1 MLRKWLL
8 RAGGCGSP
16 LPDRFPPFYRP
27 LLRSQRVPNR
37 RSAMPPAALSFRRTT
52 VQYHHLGCEDNVTCR
67 MHLKSVTVRK
77 ANVVD
82 RCSASLLL
90 PRMDQAQIRIA
101 SPALSC
107 ASVKFI
113 AFTPDPRETLF
124 PFARAPS
131 SLVLQ
136 DSPFTLTG
144 RTTDAERITLYSRA
158 WIPTC
163 TCTSAVGCISHR
175 EGVSLPSDDLTGA
188 GTADSGQQTADSR
201 QQTADSGQRTADSG
215 QQTADSASAH
225 SHTVHTLDS
234 GSGSG
239 SGCKQREGHVS
250 LEHSE
255 SSPCEI
261 EPWPLSP
268 PYRRRDVR
276 PQALHPLAR
285 GIIKSNILARI
296 LRGRHK
302 RASSNHSSRAA
313 SAAAEENEYRHAP
326 LVSPLTSPALDM
338 TFDFELP
345 DTTPNT
351 IPSSPFSPQSDSAR
365 PHTSD
370 GLAATNAA
378 RGRSLQSPD
387 LLSIP
392 QTAGSKVNT
401 MGSREEGMGG
411 DERFPGAYGGR
422 SRRESNGNK
431 RSSLEFA
438 GSAMPPSRST
448 MPASPSSRTP
458 QRPQPSP
465 RPHTAGGPPSSTN
478 STPRMEASLFPVRA
492 DMSVPPPA
500 TNMPAMN
507 RSFIDSRDKP
517 YSQPQRPVMLQGN
530 HSSPNLRRPTSPP
543 AINARGPIPIYSSR
557 ASPHDSVHNLSTSRT
572 NYSGSTARPS
582 TQASSR
588 TAFSGGPVITIGTP
602 YGATADSFPL
612 PQHVA
617 TRPKT
622 PSASAKVG
630 GVSVPTH
637 HTSSFK
643 SEKKDPS
650 KKKARLLNP
659 MALLQRRRSSQDPE
673 VVVEERAARQAQAQ
687 ALARQR
693 DVLTSGPKPLPPDF
707 DPRIKGKLV
716 HDFSAPRE
724 KRNTF
729 DETDMSTSPL
739 PIHSP
744 NGTPVTSP
752 VDYPPRNASLVNRGP
767 LSDQNQRRSNHTP
780 VFKEHLGENP
790 ESSRRI
796 SSIQAEN
803 LENKDFLQRVSKH
816 SAATSLSQESAV
828 LPPFARRSQMLDPTQ
843 ASLYQDD
850 DSSPSDPPSEKARD
864 SHLGSISEVSPLT
877 ARNSGFHAR
886 GGSFS
891 PVSPTSPGGSSRPQ
905 SQMSKTMT
913 DGTSLR
919 PISQSSKTSVAD
931 QRSNEGAAVSF
942 ATIVPPPQIETIDE
956 GSVENSP
963 VEPRQLHKSSQSPS
977 LASRGS
983 PQPSNS
989 PGRGRAAESLHP
1001 SRQEIRTDSPA
1012 SQSLLD
1018 RTADFATP
1026 DQTPELVQ
1034 DAKTFRTSSTAPKL
1048 VEKRKSA
1055 VGHSRKSTNIPKH
1068 HPSNASRFSFQFDE
1082 SAAQEQALEEKHRK
1096 RDLTRSFVQGRSPD
1110 EEDQDEYFDEDAMDD
1125 MDEFEMQQSSL
1136 DEDNFHLQV
1145 TPGNGDAQNT
1155 APAQSS
1161 LYLQQARQALQLDSD
1176 DGSIYDDQIPEITDE
1191 RELPYADHP
1200 AFRAHSALGNY
1211 SRNSSI
1217 QQDALDGYWRDS
1229 TIDHYMRDSYFVPN
1243 GSQPQLQV
1251 PGARI
1256 IPESD
1261 AAARSN
1267 FYMQPQA
1274 AGYSPNGSPVD
1285 PAGSNGERSRVVS
1298 GMSFDSPVVRSGQ
1311 GPDEGPATSISGRL
1325 RDPHGDTLKSPAD
1338 IKGKILASGGSLLT
1352 PTGALNVSSENGF
1365 QEGRL
1370 RKDSDTMGLA
1380 AAVSKTLEAPAVII
1394 VQRPESVNNETLAQ
1408 SSSLVSDTKTADA
1421 MRGLGLT
1428 SPANSNFSE
1437 RSTDS
1442 HVSSEDF
1449 ARSGF
1454 AEAGS
1459 SAIEQQRE
1467 PVGAGPKASPPD
1479 TETSEKAKAAADSKT
1494 SSPQSASTGLGLSML
1509 KGFLFGRP
1517 STVIS
1522 PGADVTDRSETDI
1535 ADGEKAQSGTGDSEP
1550 IRREDQN
1557 AHGPFAFCVR
1567 SVSSP
1572 TATLPANSINTEED
1586 PRPSPTTASKAGQR
1600 ATIATETSIRKSPL
1614 PNEAFHTRFK
1624 SLQQSQG
1631 AFSSNARLAG
1641 YSKKSSSRQWPASPG
1656 HRLSS
1661 FGGFDFNDVPNS
1673 QDDGRSSAETRPLN
1687 ADGRAHENLSNIEPR
1702 MTSPQNAVSPTR
1714 SGDAA
1719 FPNRDARSHASNP
1732 SEGGQSA
1739 VIGSHLRLRSSI
1751 SPNAQQT
1758 CSTTSNSYDGI
1769 QDDMYFDDGNFDQD
1783 IKETHGA
1790 SIDENAFDDD
1800 SFLYRPNAAVNNFGH
1815 RRDRSSAA
1823 LTHASHGSSGDG
1835 PYPTFAIPNAAQAQA
1850 RYSQMMLEDLPL
1862 QNPVDPKLIP
1872 QRNPSEDAK
1881 RMGRSDKAPPIP
1893 VMPSNEVAY
1902 HQMQE
1907 SLQRYHA
1914 ALASAA
1920 NQAAADGRFTRALS
1934 VSTQQSSRMPGRLEV
1949 NDPNADALSF
1959 YSHDED
1965 GGEIPMPHS
1974 PIGVD
1979 RSDTTMSHYSPPK
1992 LSFDFGFDDRDD
2004 DFGNDDDLVAAANAE
2019 ALAND
2024 DEGFYGQEFHFFGRP
2039 RANSGDLE
2047 AVHGGYFGDDGDNG
2061 LQRNKS
2067 LKEPNLTPITERSE
2081 FSTRNSFIGILPG
2094 THPPPSAGSYGP
2106 HSPALAR
2113 MPITPLRED
2122 DITSFD
2128 ELRRLRAHAFG
2139 GSQSSVKSA
2148 NSNRSS
2154 QQSLHGVLSP
2164 TLDTS
2169 AGAAVAHHSGYFG
2182 SPMQFAYS
2190 SGSNGSSNPSSAH
2203 PVMAQNFQTFNYQD
2217 SPLSASSSN
2226 GNPFAMDIDAT
2237 PKRNIT
2243 SLQESPQ
2250 TAKKIPPAA
2259 KSPTS
2264 PHSSGISHS
2273 RKGSSA
2279 DSVTYV
2285 REPDPEGGGK
2295 PRWVLERRRTSEQG
2309 QLELVGRELL
2319 GKMLHEVNRLII
2331 MRTTRNFSAAFMF
2344 FDQRGVQDIPINARA
2359 AVTEPLSGD
2368 F

>member
-1 MLRKWLL
+1 M
-8 RAGGCGSP
+8 
-16 LPDRFPPFYRP
+16 
-27 LLRSQRVPNR
+27 
-37 RSAMPPAALSFRRTT
+37 
-52 VQYHHLGCEDNVTCR
+52 
-67 MHLKSVTVRK
+67 
-77 ANVVD
+77 
-82 RCSASLLL
+82 
-90 PRMDQAQIRIA
+90 
-101 SPALSC
+101 
-107 ASVKFI
+107 
-113 AFTPDPRETLF
+113 FT
-124 PFARAPS
+124 
-131 SLVLQ
+131 
-136 DSPFTLTG
+136 
-144 RTTDAERITLYSRA
+144 
-158 WIPTC
+158 
-163 TCTSAVGCISHR
+163 
-175 EGVSLPSDDLTGA
+175 
-188 GTADSGQQTADSR
+188 
-201 QQTADSGQRTADSG
+201 
-215 QQTADSASAH
+215 
-225 SHTVHTLDS
+225 
-234 GSGSG
+234 
-239 SGCKQREGHVS
+239 
-250 LEHSE
+250 
-255 SSPCEI
+255 
-261 EPWPLSP
+261 
-268 PYRRRDVR
+268 
-276 PQALHPLAR
+276 
-285 GIIKSNILARI
+285 
-296 LRGRHK
+296 RGRHK
-302 RASSNHSSRAA
+302 RATSNNSSRTP
-313 SAAAEENEYRHAP
+313 SAPADEKEYRNRHRHVP

-345 DTTPNT
+345 DTTANT
-351 IPSSPFSPQSDSAR
+351 IPSSPFPPLLSDTAR
-365 PHTSD
+365 PQTSD
-370 GLAATNAA
+370 GLAATPPLTP
-378 RGRSLQSPD
+378 RIVD
-387 LLSIP
+387 
-392 QTAGSKVNT
+392 T
-401 MGSREEGMGG
+401 MSSAEHMLAS
-411 DERFPGAYGGR
+411 DEPFPPAYTSR
-422 SRRESNGNK
+422 SRGESNANGSGNSKGNSNGNGNTWK

-438 GSAMPPSRST
+438 GSNMSPSRST
-448 MPASPSSRTP
+448 MPALPLGP
-458 QRPQPSP
+458 PERPQQSP

-478 STPRMEASLFPVRA
+478 STPRMEPSLFPTRA
-492 DMSVPPPA
+492 EIPLPSPA

-517 YSQPQRPVMLQGN
+517 YTQPQRPAMLQGN
-530 HSSPNLRRPTSPP
+530 HSSPNLLRPMSP
-543 AINARGPIPIYSSR
+543 NARAPTPIYSSR
-557 ASPHDSVHNLSTSRT
+557 VSPHDSVHNLSTSRT

-622 PSASAKVG
+622 PGASAKVR
-630 GVSVPTH
+630 GVTVPTH

-643 SEKKDPS
+643 LDKKDPP

-729 DETDMSTSPL
+729 DETDMPISPL
-739 PIHSP
+739 PIQSPHS
-744 NGTPVTSP
+744 TPVMSP
-752 VDYPPRNASLVNRGP
+752 IGYPPRNASLVNRGP
-767 LSDQNQRRSNHTP
+767 LIDQNQRRSSHTP

-803 LENKDFLQRVSKH
+803 LENKDFLQRASKH
-816 SAATSLSQESAV
+816 SAVTSLSQESAV

-843 ASLYQDD
+843 ASFYQDEE
-850 DSSPSDPPSEKARD
+850 SSPSDPPSEKERD
-864 SHLGSISEVSPLT
+864 SHLGSVSEVSPLT
-877 ARNSGFHAR
+877 ARNSGFQVDAR

-891 PVSPTSPGGSSRPQ
+891 PVSPNSPGGSSRPQ
-905 SQMSKTMT
+905 SQMSKTLT

-931 QRSNEGAAVSF
+931 QRSSEGAASPF
-942 ATIVPPPQIETIDE
+942 ATIVPPPHIETIVE
-956 GSVENSP
+956 GSGENSP
-963 VEPRQLHKSSQSPS
+963 VEPHRLYKKARSPPSAFRRSSSRQSNNPSP
-977 LASRGS
+977 
-983 PQPSNS
+983 
-989 PGRGRAAESLHP
+989 AAESLQP
-1001 SRQEIRTDSPA
+1001 SQQEIRTDSPA

-1018 RTADFATP
+1018 RTADIATP

-1034 DAKTFRTSSTAPKL
+1034 GAKAFRTSSTAPKL
-1048 VEKRKSA
+1048 VVKRKSA
-1055 VGHSRKSTNIPKH
+1055 VGHSRKSANIPKH
-1068 HPSNASRFSFQFDE
+1068 HPSNASRFSFQFGE

-1096 RDLTRSFVQGRSPD
+1096 RDLTQSHVQGRSAD
-1110 EEDQDEYFDEDAMDD
+1110 EEDEDEYFDEDAMDD
-1125 MDEFEMQQSSL
+1125 MDEFEMQQSSP
-1136 DEDNFHLQV
+1136 DEEDKFHLQV
-1145 TPGNGDAQNT
+1145 TPGDGDAQNS

-1176 DGSIYDDQIPEITDE
+1176 DGSIYDDYIPEITDE

-1200 AFRAHSALGNY
+1200 AFRAHSALANY
-1211 SRNSSI
+1211 SRDSSI
-1217 QQDALDGYWRDS
+1217 QHDALDGYWRDS

-1243 GSQPQLQV
+1243 GLQPQLQV
-1251 PGARI
+1251 PGPRI
-1256 IPESD
+1256 ISESD

-1267 FYMQPQA
+1267 IDVQPQA
-1274 AGYSPNGSPVD
+1274 AGDSQNGSPADSRPV
-1285 PAGSNGERSRVVS
+1285 GSNSERSRVLG
-1298 GMSFDSPVVRSGQ
+1298 GMSFDSPADKPGV
-1311 GPDEGPATSISGRL
+1311 GPDEIPATGMPGSAS
-1325 RDPHGDTLKSPAD
+1325 DPHGDDLKSPAD
-1338 IKGKILASGGSLLT
+1338 TKSKILASGEGLLS
-1352 PTGALNVSSENGF
+1352 PAGALIVAPENGF
-1365 QEGRL
+1365 QEERL
-1370 RKDSDTMGLA
+1370 RRDSDTMGLA
-1380 AAVSKTLEAPAVII
+1380 TLSTTPAAPAANI
-1394 VQRPESVNNETLAQ
+1394 VQRPEPVVEETLAQ
-1408 SSSLVSDTKTADA
+1408 SSNLVSETKKPDA
-1421 MRGLGLT
+1421 THELGLT
-1428 SPANSNFSE
+1428 SPANGNFSE
-1437 RSTDS
+1437 QSTDS
-1442 HVSSEDF
+1442 HMTFEDF

-1467 PVGAGPKASPPD
+1467 PLSTCPKALPLD
-1479 TETSEKAKAAADSKT
+1479 TENSGHGKAAADSKI
-1494 SSPQSASTGLGLSML
+1494 SSPQSASTGLGLSMFE
-1509 KGFLFGRP
+1509 GFHFGQA
-1517 STVIS
+1517 STVIPPS
-1522 PGADVTDRSETDI
+1522 TDPAGPSDPNAQGHFEPGI
-1535 ADGEKAQSGTGDSEP
+1535 
-1550 IRREDQN
+1550 
-1557 AHGPFAFCVR
+1557 R

-1572 TATLPANSINTEED
+1572 IATLSAKGINTEED
-1586 PRPSPTTASKAGQR
+1586 PTPPSASAGKAGQR
-1600 ATIATETSIRKSPL
+1600 TTIANETSIRKSPL

-1631 AFSSNARLAG
+1631 ASSSNERLAG
-1641 YSKKSSSRQWPASPG
+1641 YSKASSRQWPASPG

-1661 FGGFDFNDVPNS
+1661 FGGFDFNDARNS
-1673 QDDGRSSAETRPLN
+1673 QGNERSSAE
-1687 ADGRAHENLSNIEPR
+1687 NLSDAEPR
-1702 MTSPQNAVSPTR
+1702 VKSPETAVSPARSDNAAFSKRDTR
-1714 SGDAA
+1714 SHV
-1719 FPNRDARSHASNP
+1719 SLP

-1739 VIGSHLRLRSSI
+1739 AYSGSIGSHLPLRSSI
-1751 SPNAQQT
+1751 SPNVQQT
-1758 CSTTSNSYDGI
+1758 RSTTSNSYDGI
-1769 QDDMYFDDGNFDQD
+1769 QDDMYFDDGNFEQD

-1800 SFLYRPNAAVNNFGH
+1800 NFLYRPHAAVNNFGH
-1815 RRDRSSAA
+1815 SRNRSSAA
-1823 LTHASHGSSGDG
+1823 LTYASHVSSGDG

-1850 RYSQMMLEDLPL
+1850 RYSQLMLEDLPL

-1893 VMPSNEVAY
+1893 VMPSNEAAY

-1934 VSTQQSSRMPGRLEV
+1934 VSTQHSSRTPGKLEV

-1965 GGEIPMPHS
+1965 GGEILMPHS

-1979 RSDTTMSHYSPPK
+1979 RSDTTMSHLTHVTDYSPPK

-2047 AVHGGYFGDDGDNG
+2047 AVNGGYFGDDGDNG

-2094 THPPPSAGSYGP
+2094 TYGP

-2169 AGAAVAHHSGYFG
+2169 AGAAVAHPGGYFG

-2190 SGSNGSSNPSSAH
+2190 SGSNGSSNPSSVH
-2203 PVMAQNFQTFNYQD
+2203 PVMAQNFQNFSYQD

-2237 PKRNIT
+2237 PKRNT
-2243 SLQESPQ
+2243 TNLQESPQ
-2250 TAKKIPPAA
+2250 TAKKMPPAMM
-2259 KSPTS
+2259 SPTS

-2285 REPDPEGGGK
+2285 REPDPEGSGK

-2309 QLELVGRELL
+2309 QLELIGREL
-2319 GKMLHEVNRLII
+2319 
-2331 MRTTRNFSAAFMF
+2331 
-2344 FDQRGVQDIPINARA
+2344 VQGGWI
-2359 AVTEPLSGD
+2359 
-2368 F
+2368 

>member
-1 MLRKWLL
+1 
-8 RAGGCGSP
+8 
-16 LPDRFPPFYRP
+16 
-27 LLRSQRVPNR
+27 
-37 RSAMPPAALSFRRTT
+37 
-52 VQYHHLGCEDNVTCR
+52 
-67 MHLKSVTVRK
+67 
-77 ANVVD
+77 
-82 RCSASLLL
+82 
-90 PRMDQAQIRIA
+90 
-101 SPALSC
+101 
-107 ASVKFI
+107 
-113 AFTPDPRETLF
+113 
-124 PFARAPS
+124 
-131 SLVLQ
+131 
-136 DSPFTLTG
+136 
-144 RTTDAERITLYSRA
+144 
-158 WIPTC
+158 
-163 TCTSAVGCISHR
+163 
-175 EGVSLPSDDLTGA
+175 
-188 GTADSGQQTADSR
+188 
-201 QQTADSGQRTADSG
+201 
-215 QQTADSASAH
+215 
-225 SHTVHTLDS
+225 
-234 GSGSG
+234 
-239 SGCKQREGHVS
+239 
-250 LEHSE
+250 
-255 SSPCEI
+255 
-261 EPWPLSP
+261 
-268 PYRRRDVR
+268 
-276 PQALHPLAR
+276 
-285 GIIKSNILARI
+285 
-296 LRGRHK
+296 
-302 RASSNHSSRAA
+302 
-313 SAAAEENEYRHAP
+313 
-326 LVSPLTSPALDM
+326 M

-345 DTTPNT
+345 DSTANS
-351 IPSSPFSPQSDSAR
+351 IPSSPFSPLSDTAR
-365 PHTSD
+365 PQTSD

-387 LLSIP
+387 LPSIP
-392 QTAGSKVNT
+392 QVAGRKVNT
-401 MGSREEGMGG
+401 MSSREDMLDSE
-411 DERFPGAYGGR
+411 ERFPGAYSGG
-422 SRRESNGNK
+422 SRGESNGNK
-431 RSSLEFA
+431 RSSFEFA
-438 GSAMPPSRST
+438 GSNMSPSRST
-448 MPASPSSRTP
+448 MPASPSRAP
-458 QRPQPSP
+458 ERPQQSP
-465 RPHTAGGPPSSTN
+465 RPQTAGGPPSSTN

-492 DMSVPPPA
+492 EMPVSSPA

-530 HSSPNLRRPTSPP
+530 HSSPNLLRPMSP
-543 AINARGPIPIYSSR
+543 AISARGPTPIYSSR
-557 ASPHDSVHNLSTSRT
+557 VSPHDSVHNLSTSRT

-622 PSASAKVG
+622 PGASAKVG

-643 SEKKDPS
+643 SEKKDPP
-650 KKKARLLNP
+650 KKKGRLLNP

-673 VVVEERAARQAQAQ
+673 VVVEERATRQAQAQ

-729 DETDMSTSPL
+729 DETDMSISPI
-739 PIHSP
+739 PIQSP
-744 NGTPVTSP
+744 NGTPVMSP
-752 VDYPPRNASLVNRGP
+752 IGYPPRNASLVNRGP
-767 LSDQNQRRSNHTP
+767 LLDQNQRRSSHTP

-803 LENKDFLQRVSKH
+803 LENKDFLQRASKH
-816 SAATSLSQESAV
+816 SAVTPLSQESAV

-843 ASLYQDD
+843 ASFYQDEE
-850 DSSPSDPPSEKARD
+850 SSPSDPPSEKERD
-864 SHLGSISEVSPLT
+864 SHLGSISEVSPVT
-877 ARNSGFHAR
+877 ARNSGFQVDAR

-931 QRSNEGAAVSF
+931 QRSSEGAASPF
-942 ATIVPPPQIETIDE
+942 ATIVPPPQIETIVE

-963 VEPRQLHKSSQSPS
+963 VEPHQLYKNAQSPPS
-977 LASRGS
+977 AFRGS
-983 PQPSNS
+983 SSRQSNNPS
-989 PGRGRAAESLHP
+989 PAAESLQP

-1018 RTADFATP
+1018 RTADIATP

-1034 DAKTFRTSSTAPKL
+1034 DAKAFRTSTTAPKL

-1055 VGHSRKSTNIPKH
+1055 VGHSRKSANIPKH
-1068 HPSNASRFSFQFDE
+1068 HPSNASRFSFQFGE

-1096 RDLTRSFVQGRSPD
+1096 RDLTQSFVQGRSPD
-1110 EEDQDEYFDEDAMDD
+1110 EEDEDEYFDEDAMDD
-1125 MDEFEMQQSSL
+1125 MDEFEMQQSSP
-1136 DEDNFHLQV
+1136 DEEDNFHLQV
-1145 TPGNGDAQNT
+1145 TPGDGDVQNP

-1176 DGSIYDDQIPEITDE
+1176 DGSIYDDHIPEITDE

-1200 AFRAHSALGNY
+1200 AFRAHFALGNY

-1217 QQDALDGYWRDS
+1217 QHDALDGYWRDS
-1229 TIDHYMRDSYFVPN
+1229 TIDHYMRDSYFVPS

-1251 PGARI
+1251 PGPRI
-1256 IPESD
+1256 ISDGD

-1274 AGYSPNGSPVD
+1274 AGYSQNGSPVD
-1285 PAGSNGERSRVVS
+1285 SRPAGPSDERSRALS
-1298 GMSFDSPVVRSGQ
+1298 GMSFGSPADKPGV
-1311 GPDEGPATSISGRL
+1311 GPDDIPATSMPGSA
-1325 RDPHGDTLKSPAD
+1325 RDPHGDDLKSPAD
-1338 IKGKILASGGSLLT
+1338 IKSKILASGGGLLS
-1352 PTGALNVSSENGF
+1352 PTGALIVAPENGF
-1365 QEGRL
+1365 QEERL
-1370 RKDSDTMGLA
+1370 RKDSDTIGLA
-1380 AAVSKTLEAPAVII
+1380 AVSTTPEVPAAII
-1394 VQRPESVNNETLAQ
+1394 VQRPESVDKETLAQ
-1408 SSSLVSDTKTADA
+1408 SSNLVSETKKPNAT
-1421 MRGLGLT
+1421 RGLGLT

-1437 RSTDS
+1437 QSTGS
-1442 HVSSEDF
+1442 HMSFEDF
-1449 ARSGF
+1449 ACSGF

-1459 SAIEQQRE
+1459 SVIEQQRE
-1467 PVGAGPKASPPD
+1467 PVSTGPRALPLD
-1479 TETSEKAKAAADSKT
+1479 TETSGHVKAAADSKI
-1494 SSPQSASTGLGLSML
+1494 SSPQSASTGLGLSMFE
-1509 KGFLFGRP
+1509 GFHFGQS
-1517 STVIS
+1517 STVIPPS
-1522 PGADVTDRSETDI
+1522 TDPAGPS
-1535 ADGEKAQSGTGDSEP
+1535 DS
-1550 IRREDQN
+1550 N
-1557 AHGPFAFCVR
+1557 AHAHFEPGIR

-1572 TATLPANSINTEED
+1572 IVTLSAKGINTEDD
-1586 PRPSPTTASKAGQR
+1586 PTPPSASAGKPGQR
-1600 ATIATETSIRKSPL
+1600 TTIANETSIRKSPL

-1631 AFSSNARLAG
+1631 ASPSNERLAG
-1641 YSKKSSSRQWPASPG
+1641 YSKPSSRQWPASPG

-1661 FGGFDFNDVPNS
+1661 FGGFDFNDATTS
-1673 QDDGRSSAETRPLN
+1673 QDNERSPAE
-1687 ADGRAHENLSNIEPR
+1687 DLSNVEPR
-1702 MTSPQNAVSPTR
+1702 VKSPETADN
-1714 SGDAA
+1714 AA
-1719 FPNRDARSHASNP
+1719 FSKPDTRSHASNP

-1739 VIGSHLRLRSSI
+1739 AYSGSIGSHLPLRSSI

-1758 CSTTSNSYDGI
+1758 RSTTSNSYDGI

-1800 SFLYRPNAAVNNFGH
+1800 NFLYRPNAAVNNFGH
-1815 RRDRSSAA
+1815 SRDRSSAA
-1823 LTHASHGSSGDG
+1823 LTYASHASSGDG

-1850 RYSQMMLEDLPL
+1850 RYSQLMLEDLPL

-1934 VSTQQSSRMPGRLEV
+1934 ISTQHSSRMPGRLEV

-1979 RSDTTMSHYSPPK
+1979 RSDTTMSHLTHVTDYSPPK
-1992 LSFDFGFDDRDD
+1992 LSFDFGFDDRAD

-2047 AVHGGYFGDDGDNG
+2047 AVNGGYFGDDGDNG

-2094 THPPPSAGSYGP
+2094 THPPPSAGGYGP

-2203 PVMAQNFQTFNYQD
+2203 PIMAQNFQNFNYQD

-2237 PKRNIT
+2237 PKRNT
-2243 SLQESPQ
+2243 TNLQESPQ
-2250 TAKKIPPAA
+2250 TAKKMPPAVM
-2259 KSPTS
+2259 SPTS
-2264 PHSSGISHS
+2264 PHSGGISHS

-2285 REPDPEGGGK
+2285 REPDPEGSGK

-2309 QLELVGRELL
+2309 QLELIGREL
-2319 GKMLHEVNRLII
+2319 
-2331 MRTTRNFSAAFMF
+2331 
-2344 FDQRGVQDIPINARA
+2344 VQGGWI
-2359 AVTEPLSGD
+2359 
-2368 F
+2368 